1 MKQLVKPITWPK
13 SIKMIDLIPALSGL
27 IGKVA
32 LVSSFAFVW
41 AEELAILSPYFIF
54 ENVRIEII
62 IGSLITLGA
71 ALFFP
76 FAAPS
81 GTLAPLIVLIP
92 IMVRYGVHPLILS
105 LMVGLIGL
113 ISVRTKL
120 FTLLLSLSGPISKTS
135 LALVFGISGVL
146 MSVKKLFEF
155 FGRHSPLLYLLLA
168 CLIGIYFLLLIYK
181 KMWLVIPICAV
192 VSLILPLL
200 FGMKIDISAPAALP
214 HFNPFYWWQ
223 TMWGVGFGFT
233 FTNFIKSLPFALF
246 VVLLWTI
253 DTVSIQAVAESNM
266 ESRKIC
272 EKIDLEK
279 SFSIASIRNIIGGL
293 YGGAQTSSL
302 WRSFLIPLF
311 MIQRPMQP
319 SAILLG
325 ILGIIAGLTGSP
337 IKILSFAPVIWTVLL
352 FGIFVPFVNTGI
364 KNLKNLRSLSQQ
376 SIILLATAA
385 GIFFNPLLTWLG
397 AVCYEKLEHK
407 FK

>member
-1 MKQLVKPITWPK
+1 
-13 SIKMIDLIPALSGL
+13 
-27 IGKVA
+27 
-32 LVSSFAFVW
+32 
-41 AEELAILSPYFIF
+41 
-54 ENVRIEII
+54 
-62 IGSLITLGA
+62 
-71 ALFFP
+71 
-76 FAAPS
+76 
-81 GTLAPLIVLIP
+81 
-92 IMVRYGVHPLILS
+92 
-105 LMVGLIGL
+105 
-113 ISVRTKL
+113 
-120 FTLLLSLSGPISKTS
+120 
-135 LALVFGISGVL
+135 
-146 MSVKKLFEF
+146 
-155 FGRHSPLLYLLLA
+155 
-168 CLIGIYFLLLIYK
+168 
-181 KMWLVIPICAV
+181 
-192 VSLILPLL
+192 
-200 FGMKIDISAPAALP
+200 
-214 HFNPFYWWQ
+214 
-223 TMWGVGFGFT
+223 WGVGFGFT